1 MEENNKEVQDIQES
15 NKDEKVDIQ
24 PKEETKENTQAKSD
38 TDISIETQ
46 EDIKSN
52 ITEKPTLEPT
62 DILIPIRPPHKLY
75 CVGSVVDENNIQ
87 IKNNDDN
94 IKLYSDVS
102 EAQKL
107 KTDTNIVL
115 LIDSYRM
122 TVDGYKFYLLEN
134 GLYTI
139 TDDISPQYIMVIG

>member
-1 MEENNKEVQDIQES
+1 MKENNKEVQDTQES
-15 NKDEKVDIQ
+15 NKYEKVDTQ

-75 CVGSVVDENNIQ
+75 CVGSVVNGNNIQ
-87 IKNNDDN
+87 IKNDDDN

-139 TDDISPQYIMVIG
+139 TDDIPPQYILIVR